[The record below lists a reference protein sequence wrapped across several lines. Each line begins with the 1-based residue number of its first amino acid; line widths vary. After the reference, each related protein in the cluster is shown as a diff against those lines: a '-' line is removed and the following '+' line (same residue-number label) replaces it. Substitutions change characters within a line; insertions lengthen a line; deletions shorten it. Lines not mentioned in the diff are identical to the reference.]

1 MLMFFTD
8 SLTVWIY
15 IKINSKAAQEG
26 LYFQVLCNC
35 AFKFFIYLPRGF
47 VLG

>member
-1 MLMFFTD
+1 MFFTD

-26 LYFQVLCNC
+26 LYFQVLCIAIALLNLLS
-35 AFKFFIYLPRGF
+35 I
-47 VLG
+47 